1 MELQAVFQ
9 SYLDNKWEYSDVTI
23 LAFQSDGHYYKKE
36 PTIENW
42 AIFTFNNSP
51 VKTLQY
57 ANINSFLIFSSL
69 FEHDKFIKEHTL
81 EAKN

>member
-1 MELQAVFQ
+1 MGLQAVWI
-9 SYLDNKWEYSDVTI
+9 YDNEGKKEYSDVTI

-42 AIFTFNNSP
+42 AIFTFNESP

-57 ANINSFLIFSSL
+57 AKLNSFLMFSDMA
-69 FEHDKFIKEHTL
+69 EHDKFIKEHTL
-81 EAKN
+81 PAKE